1 MNARRLL
8 VTATAIL
15 VAASVVAQQKQAH
28 SPQPLYIVK
37 NHGAISVVDSTNLR
51 VWYALNAD
59 SITHM
64 GTYIDYQRL
73 DIGDSISKYYSWFVY
88 NSDSLLRKWHEENP
102 NPTGVP
108 KWLGPGG
115 KDQGTWIQ
123 YEFSEFYMQNG
134 ILTEYACMP
143 MWLEEHNSQYSEPIP
158 RQSWN
163 ISFETQDIL
172 GYTCQKATC
181 HFRGRDYVAWFAP
194 DIPVRQGPWKLGGLP
209 GLILKAHDTD
219 SLYTFEAVKV
229 ETGKHPIICY
239 EYRDYK
245 EYPRTEIQK
254 NQKRFTENWPK
265 SVGWRKGT
273 IMPDGSVKLSDEI
286 TSIHTPY
293 EPLELE

>member
-8 VTATAIL
+8 VTATAVL

-115 KDQGTWIQ
+115 KEQGTWIQ

-219 SLYTFEAVKV
+219 TLYTFEAVKV
-229 ETGKHPIICY
+229 ETGRHPIIRY
-239 EYRDYK
+239 EYKNYK
-245 EYPRTEIQK
+245 VESREKVQK
-254 NQKRFTENWPK
+254 MQRRFTENW
-265 SVGWRKGT
+265 WRAADYHKA
-273 IMPDGSVKLSDEI
+273 EI
-286 TSIHTPY
+286 LPNGKIEKKELVSIHTPY

>member
-1 MNARRLL
+1 M
-8 VTATAIL
+8 IL
-15 VAASVVAQQKQAH
+15 AQQKQGFA
-28 SPQPLYIVK
+28 PNPINK
-37 NHGAISVVDSTNLR
+37 NQGEISVVDTTRLR
-51 VWYALNAD
+51 VWYAMNAD
-59 SITHM
+59 SIADM
-64 GTYIDYQRL
+64 NTYIDFQRL
-73 DIGDSISKYYSWFVY
+73 DVGDSISKYYSWFVF
-88 NSDSLLRKWHEENP
+88 NNDSLLRDWHKKHPKAQSAP
-102 NPTGVP
+102 N
-108 KWLGPGG
+108 WLGIGG
-115 KDQGTWIQ
+115 KKKSTWIQ
-123 YEFSEFYMQNG
+123 YEYSDLYMQYG

-143 MWLEEHNSQYSEPIP
+143 HGLGKYNSQYSEPLP
-158 RQSWN
+158 QQSW
-163 ISFETQDIL
+163 IITFDTQELL

-181 HFRGRDYVAWFAP
+181 HFRGRNYVAWFAP

-229 ETGKHPIICY
+229 ETSKHPIICY

>member
-1 MNARRLL
+1 MRINYIISLAL
-8 VTATAIL
+8 ATISF
-15 VAASVVAQQKQAH
+15 VSSAQQKQAH

-73 DIGDSISKYYSWFVY
+73 DIGDSISKYYSWFVH
-88 NSDSLLRKWHEENP
+88 NSDSLLREWYKEHP
-102 NPTGVP
+102 RATGVP

-181 HFRGRDYVAWFAP
+181 HFRGRNYVAWFAP

-219 SLYTFEAVKV
+219 TLYTFEAVKV
-229 ETGKHPIICY
+229 ETGRHPIIRY
-239 EYRDYK
+239 EYKNYK
-245 EYPRTEIQK
+245 VESREKVQK
-254 NQKRFTENWPK
+254 MQRRFTENW
-265 SVGWRKGT
+265 WRAADYHKA
-273 IMPDGSVKLSDEI
+273 EI
-286 TSIHTPY
+286 LPNGKIEKKELVSIHTPY

>member
-73 DIGDSISKYYSWFVY
+73 DIGDSISKYYSWFVH
-88 NSDSLLRKWHEENP
+88 NSDSLLREWYKEHP
-102 NPTGVP
+102 RATGVP

-143 MWLEEHNSQYSEPIP
+143 MWLEEHNSQYSESIP
-158 RQSWN
+158 QQSW
-163 ISFETQDIL
+163 IITFDTQELL

-181 HFRGRDYVAWFAP
+181 HFRGRNYVAWFAP

-209 GLILKAHDTD
+209 GLILKAHDADT
-219 SLYTFEAVKV
+219 LYTFEAVKI
-229 ETGKHPIICY
+229 ETGRHPIIRY
-239 EYRDYK
+239 EYKNYK
-245 EYPRTEIQK
+245 MESREKVQK
-254 NQKRFTENWPK
+254 MQRRFTENW
-265 SVGWRKGT
+265 WRAADYHKA
-273 IMPDGSVKLSDEI
+273 EI
-286 TSIHTPY
+286 LPNGEIEKKELVSIHTPY

>member
-143 MWLEEHNSQYSEPIP
+143 MWLEEHNSQCSEPIP

-194 DIPVRQGPWKLGGLP
+194 DIPVRQGPWKLGSLP

-219 SLYTFEAVKV
+219 TLYTFEAVKV
-229 ETGKHPIICY
+229 ETGGHPIIRY
-239 EYRDYK
+239 EYKNYK
-245 EYPRTEIQK
+245 VESREKVQK
-254 NQKRFTENWPK
+254 MQRRFTENW
-265 SVGWRKGT
+265 WRAADYHKA
-273 IMPDGSVKLSDEI
+273 EI
-286 TSIHTPY
+286 LPNGKIEKKELVSIHTPY

>member
-1 MNARRLL
+1 MRINYIISLAL
-8 VTATAIL
+8 ATISF
-15 VAASVVAQQKQAH
+15 VSSAQQKQAH

-219 SLYTFEAVKV
+219 TLYTFEAVKV
-229 ETGKHPIICY
+229 ETGRHPIIRY
-239 EYRDYK
+239 EYKNYK
-245 EYPRTEIQK
+245 VESREKVQK
-254 NQKRFTENWPK
+254 MQRRFTENW
-265 SVGWRKGT
+265 WRAADYHKA
-273 IMPDGSVKLSDEI
+273 EI
-286 TSIHTPY
+286 LPNGKIEKKELVSIHTPY

>member
-115 KDQGTWIQ
+115 KEQGTWIQ

-143 MWLEEHNSQYSEPIP
+143 MWLEEHNSQ
-158 RQSWN
+158 
-163 ISFETQDIL
+163 
-172 GYTCQKATC
+172 
-181 HFRGRDYVAWFAP
+181 
-194 DIPVRQGPWKLGGLP
+194 
-209 GLILKAHDTD
+209 
-219 SLYTFEAVKV
+219 
-229 ETGKHPIICY
+229 
-239 EYRDYK
+239 
-245 EYPRTEIQK
+245 
-254 NQKRFTENWPK
+254 
-265 SVGWRKGT
+265 
-273 IMPDGSVKLSDEI
+273 
-286 TSIHTPY
+286 
-293 EPLELE
+293 

>member
-1 MNARRLL
+1 MRINYIISLAL
-8 VTATAIL
+8 ATISF
-15 VAASVVAQQKQAH
+15 VSSAQQKQAH

-239 EYRDYK
+239 EYKDYK

>member
-143 MWLEEHNSQYSEPIP
+143 MWLEEHNSQCSEPIP

-219 SLYTFEAVKV
+219 TLYTFEAVKV
-229 ETGKHPIICY
+229 ETGRHPIIRY
-239 EYRDYK
+239 EYKNYK
-245 EYPRTEIQK
+245 VESREKVQK
-254 NQKRFTENWPK
+254 MQRRFTENW
-265 SVGWRKGT
+265 WRAADYHKA
-273 IMPDGSVKLSDEI
+273 EI
-286 TSIHTPY
+286 LPNGKIEKKELVSIHTPY

>member
-181 HFRGRDYVAWFAP
+181 HFRGRNYVAWFAP

-219 SLYTFEAVKV
+219 TLYTFEAVKV
-229 ETGKHPIICY
+229 ETGRHPIIRY
-239 EYRDYK
+239 EYKNYK
-245 EYPRTEIQK
+245 VESREKVQK
-254 NQKRFTENWPK
+254 MQRRFTENW
-265 SVGWRKGT
+265 WRAADYHKA
-273 IMPDGSVKLSDEI
+273 EI
-286 TSIHTPY
+286 LPNGEIEKKELVSIHTPY